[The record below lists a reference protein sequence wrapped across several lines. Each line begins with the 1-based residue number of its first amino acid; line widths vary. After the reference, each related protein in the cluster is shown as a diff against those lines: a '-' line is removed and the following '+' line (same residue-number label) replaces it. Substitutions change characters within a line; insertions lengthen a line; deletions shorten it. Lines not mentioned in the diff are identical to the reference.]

1 MKRVL
6 GAHRAADTKARSL
19 GLNGIHQESMV
30 LTQWA
35 FIGPA
40 LLWPHQLGLPEDE
53 EGLEGLVAVMGE
65 VGRQLG
71 VREELNLC
79 NGGLA
84 EAREYARLLHQQI
97 HQHLLHP
104 TQLAEEM
111 SKHLL
116 WGANILNPFI
126 RPAAFKTWALG
137 LLNNESVIKNELEG
151 PDLVLFKLQVN
162 LKESFSRYKKV
173 QL

>member
-1 MKRVL
+1 
-6 GAHRAADTKARSL
+6 
-19 GLNGIHQESMV
+19 
-30 LTQWA
+30 
-35 FIGPA
+35 
-40 LLWPHQLGLPEDE
+40 
-53 EGLEGLVAVMGE
+53 MGE

-137 LLNNESVIKNELEG
+137 LLKNESVIKNELEG

-162 LKESFSRYKKV
+162 PKELFSRYKKV

>member
-1 MKRVL
+1 
-6 GAHRAADTKARSL
+6 
-19 GLNGIHQESMV
+19 MV

-126 RPAAFKTWALG
+126 RPAAFRTWAFG
-137 LLNNESVIKNELEG
+137 LLKTQTVNEKQLGGS
-151 PDLVLFKLQVN
+151 DLIFYKLQVI
-162 LKESFSRYKKV
+162 
-173 QL
+173 